1 MSGKKN
7 LWKQHTIATATAAEK
22 VSGGKGKG
30 GRVLVTR
37 RYLSL
42 VVPQQA
48 CLALPSGTNGTFFA
62 KRKICHTYGCRCPRV
77 YLGTTTNC
85 SNNSR
90 SIRWK
95 RKRWSWW
102 QEECFTRRHRWLP
115 RPKRDCNFRV
125 SPRLFRYVKSSSE
138 WNRGVMFSLFHSM
151 KLEFYVWIWASLAVH
166 PALYNMIFTH
176 SRLNDSIWQVLDSIR
191 FLKDGGSIDYK

>member
-1 MSGKKN
+1 MLLFLSFS
-7 LWKQHTIATATAAEK
+7 HTQIYIFSYFLFLLFLSNT
-22 VSGGKGKG
+22 
-30 GRVLVTR
+30 LYNWYLIM
-37 RYLSL
+37 RYN
-42 VVPQQA
+42 
-48 CLALPSGTNGTFFA
+48 TNTNNS
-62 KRKICHTYGCRCPRV
+62 
-77 YLGTTTNC
+77 TTTNC